1 MQILKN
7 RAFSIIEI
15 LLVIVIIVIFAIF
28 ALPQIA
34 KWQEGREVRAEVNSV
49 INYLK
54 EKKSEVDAGKYA
66 MSIVRVGN
74 NNGGAWWTMSDE
86 EWARQMK
93 VPAPA
98 ITAQNNLSQYN
109 NKSILNHSRTCPGSY
124 EGYNRAG
131 TQKWSKQNTAFNFNP
146 SKIRVHPNVH
156 MCISK
161 EAIIHPFGSGE
172 TVNGIP
178 GKSWI
183 MLCSVK
189 NTTDSG
195 SKKCNV
201 FGSYRTE
208 HMYVIQITR
217 GLKFNLWKY
226 NVDQSKWKK
235 Q

>member
-74 NNGGAWWTMSDE
+74 NNGGAWWTMSNE

-124 EGYNRAG
+124 EGYNRF
-131 TQKWSKQNTAFNFNP
+131 QYSSSILSQHILVKP
-146 SKIRVHPNVH
+146 D
-156 MCISK
+156 
-161 EAIIHPFGSGE
+161 
-172 TVNGIP
+172 
-178 GKSWI
+178 
-183 MLCSVK
+183 LCSHLIIASTSHSSIV
-189 NTTDSG
+189 
-195 SKKCNV
+195 
-201 FGSYRTE
+201 
-208 HMYVIQITR
+208 
-217 GLKFNLWKY
+217 NL
-226 NVDQSKWKK
+226 
-235 Q
+235 